1 MYIYLQNDSNIKPD
15 VLLKIEII
23 MKKLIDIFEKNKGF
37 ARMKELRESG
47 IQTRDIAAVV
57 DSGRIEKLKPGLYKL
72 IDYSFDENESFA
84 TVCNVNKNAVI
95 CLLSA
100 ASYHEL
106 TTFNPF
112 EVYTAVPMNTP
123 RFNLEYPPVNLFY
136 FSAKMYKPGIEEI
149 NTNSGKIKVYNKE
162 KTIADL
168 FRYIN
173 KVGEDIVLESL
184 KSYVKDKRK
193 SVPKLIELARQTGI
207 YKKMEPYLK
216 GML

>member
-1 MYIYLQNDSNIKPD
+1 M
-15 VLLKIEII
+15 E
-23 MKKLIDIFEKNKGF
+23 KLFKIFERNKGF
-37 ARMKELRESG
+37 ARMTELKNSG
-47 IQTRDIAAVV
+47 IHTRTISKAVV
-57 DSGRIEKLKPGLYKL
+57 EGIIEKIKPGLYKL
-72 IDYSFDENESFA
+72 VDYSFDENESFA
-84 TVCNVNKNAVI
+84 SVCNANKNAVI

-136 FSAKMYKPGIEEI
+136 FSAKVYKPGIEEI
-149 NTNSGKIKVYNKE
+149 NTNSGKIKIYNKE
-162 KTIADL
+162 KTVADL

-173 KVGEDIVLESL
+173 KVVEDIVLESL
-184 KSYVKDKRK
+184 KAYVKDKRK
-193 SVPKLIELARQTGI
+193 SVPKLIEFARQTGI

>member
-1 MYIYLQNDSNIKPD
+1 
-15 VLLKIEII
+15 
-23 MKKLIDIFEKNKGF
+23 MKKLIEVFEKNKGF
-37 ARMKELRESG
+37 ARMKELRDAG
-47 IQTRDIAAVV
+47 VQTRDIAAAV
-57 DSGRIEKLKPGLYKL
+57 GNGKIEKLKPGLYKL
-72 IDYSFDENESFA
+72 IDYPFDESESFA
-84 TVCNVNKNAVI
+84 AVCNAKKNAVI

-123 RFNLEYPPVNLFY
+123 RFNLKYPPVSLFY
-136 FSAKMYKPGIEEI
+136 FSDRVYKPGIEEI
-149 NTNSGKIKVYNKE
+149 NTNSGKIRVYNKE

-184 KSYVKDKRK
+184 KSYVRNKRK
-193 SVPKLIELARQTGI
+193 SVPKLIELSRQTGI

>member
-1 MYIYLQNDSNIKPD
+1 MEKM
-15 VLLKIEII
+15 LKI
-23 MKKLIDIFEKNKGF
+23 FERNKGF
-37 ARMKELRESG
+37 ARMTELKNSG
-47 IQTRDIAAVV
+47 IHTRTISKAVV
-57 DSGRIEKLKPGLYKL
+57 EGVIEKIKPGLYKL
-72 IDYSFDENESFA
+72 VDYSFDENESFA
-84 TVCNVNKNAVI
+84 SVCNANKNAVI

-112 EVYTAVPMNTP
+112 EIYTAVPMNTP

-136 FSAKMYKPGIEEI
+136 FSARVYKPGIEEI
-149 NTNSGKIKVYNKE
+149 NTNSGKIRVYNKE
-162 KTIADL
+162 KTVADL

-184 KSYVKDKRK
+184 KAYVKDKRK
-193 SVPKLIELARQTGI
+193 SVPKLIEFARQTGI

>member
-1 MYIYLQNDSNIKPD
+1 MEKM
-15 VLLKIEII
+15 LKI
-23 MKKLIDIFEKNKGF
+23 FERNKGF
-37 ARMKELRESG
+37 ARMTELKNSG
-47 IQTRDIAAVV
+47 IHTRTISKAVV
-57 DSGRIEKLKPGLYKL
+57 EGVIEKIKPGLYKL
-72 IDYSFDENESFA
+72 VDYSFDENESFA
-84 TVCNVNKNAVI
+84 AVCNVNKNAVI

-136 FSAKMYKPGIEEI
+136 FSARVYKPGIEEI
-149 NTNSGKIKVYNKE
+149 NTGSGKIKVYNKE

-184 KSYVKDKRK
+184 KAYVKDKRK
-193 SVPKLIELARQTGI
+193 SVPKLIEITRQTGI

>member
-1 MYIYLQNDSNIKPD
+1 MEKMIK
-15 VLLKIEII
+15 
-23 MKKLIDIFEKNKGF
+23 IFERNKGF
-37 ARMKELRESG
+37 ARMTELKNSG
-47 IQTRDIAAVV
+47 IHTRTISKAVV
-57 DSGRIEKLKPGLYKL
+57 EGVIEKIKPGLYKL
-72 IDYSFDENESFA
+72 VDYSFDENESFA
-84 TVCNVNKNAVI
+84 AVCNVNKNAVI

-136 FSAKMYKPGIEEI
+136 FSAKVYKPGIEEI
-149 NTNSGKIKVYNKE
+149 NTDSGKIKVYNKE

-184 KSYVKDKRK
+184 KAYVKDKRK
-193 SVPKLIELARQTGI
+193 SVPKLIEFARQTGI

>member
-1 MYIYLQNDSNIKPD
+1 MEKI
-15 VLLKIEII
+15 LKI
-23 MKKLIDIFEKNKGF
+23 FQKNKGF
-37 ARMKELRESG
+37 TRMTELKNSG
-47 IQTRDIAAVV
+47 IHTRTISKAVAE
-57 DSGRIEKLKPGLYKL
+57 GIIEKIKPGLYKL
-72 IDYSFDENESFA
+72 VDYSFDENESFA
-84 TVCNVNKNAVI
+84 AVCNANKNAVI

-106 TTFNPF
+106 TTFNPL

-136 FSAKMYKPGIEEI
+136 FSTGVYKPGIEVI
-149 NTNSGKIKVYNKE
+149 NTNSGKIRVYNKE

-168 FRYIN
+168 FRYFN

-193 SVPKLIELARQTGI
+193 SVPKLIEYARQTGI